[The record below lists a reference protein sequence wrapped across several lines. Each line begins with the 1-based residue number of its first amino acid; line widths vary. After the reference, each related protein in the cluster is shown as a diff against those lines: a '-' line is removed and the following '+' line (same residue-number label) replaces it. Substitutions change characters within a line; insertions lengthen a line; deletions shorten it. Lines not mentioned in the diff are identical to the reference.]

1 MIFDLALS
9 TLVMNAAGSL
19 GFAPPGQ
26 FQDIFG
32 GLGAFI
38 TNPLDR
44 NGRSPA
50 QNRDLIPFPGGFLM
64 HTGYPNPGLRRA
76 IRRYAPAWKR
86 SPVPIIAHLLAD
98 GEADLA
104 EMVRMLEGVEA
115 VAAVEISLPPGES
128 IEGVSRLVAAAAGEL
143 PLIVR
148 LPLGEAEALAR
159 VCMAGGAAAV
169 SLGPQRGALPGAGGK
184 LLHGRLYGPGL
195 FPQALEAVRALA
207 RAGVP
212 IIGAGGIYRREQ
224 VEIML
229 AAGAIAVQLDSVLWR
244 PVS

>member
-1 MIFDLALS
+1 
-9 TLVMNAAGSL
+9 
-19 GFAPPGQ
+19 
-26 FQDIFG
+26 
-32 GLGAFI
+32 
-38 TNPLDR
+38 
-44 NGRSPA
+44 
-50 QNRDLIPFPGGFLM
+50 
-64 HTGYPNPGLRRA
+64 
-76 IRRYAPAWKR
+76 
-86 SPVPIIAHLLAD
+86 VPIIAHLLAD

-169 SLGPQRGALPGAGGK
+169 SLGPLRGALPGAGGK

-195 FPQALEAVRALA
+195 FPQALETVQALA
-207 RAGVP
+207 RAGIP